1 MQITG
6 KLIKVLP
13 LQSGISKTGS
23 EWKKQDFVIETEGA
37 YPKTVCFS
45 CWGDRIPSSAVLQ
58 EGNKLRIDF
67 DPESREF
74 NGKWYTD
81 LKAWKVEVDGGTGD
95 MSSSMASGEPVIDI
109 NDDKNISSQE
119 VEDDLPF

>member
-1 MQITG
+1 VF
-6 KLIKVLP
+6 L
-13 LQSGISKTGS
+13 
-23 EWKKQDFVIETEGA
+23 
-37 YPKTVCFS
+37 
-45 CWGDRIPSSAVLQ
+45 PSSAVLQ

-81 LKAWKVEVDGGTGD
+81 LKAWRVEVDGGTGD
-95 MSSSMASGEPVIDI
+95 MPSSMASGEPVIDI
-109 NDDKNISSQE
+109 NDERNISSQE

>member
-37 YPKTVCFS
+37 YPKTVCFFL
-45 CWGDRIPSSAVLQ
+45 LQ
-58 EGNKLRIDF
+58 PYCRKE
-67 DPESREF
+67 
-74 NGKWYTD
+74 
-81 LKAWKVEVDGGTGD
+81 
-95 MSSSMASGEPVIDI
+95 I
-109 NDDKNISSQE
+109 N
-119 VEDDLPF
+119 